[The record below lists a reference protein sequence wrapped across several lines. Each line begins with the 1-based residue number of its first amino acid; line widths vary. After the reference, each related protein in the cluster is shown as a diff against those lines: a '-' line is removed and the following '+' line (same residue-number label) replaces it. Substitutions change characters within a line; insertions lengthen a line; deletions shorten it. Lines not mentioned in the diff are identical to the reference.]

1 MNIQRILIIKCTYK
15 KIQLPCTFPSIYM
28 FTTLYSIFDEKQ
40 HRVEDTSYFESNSIL
55 HFFNNYFKK

>member
-1 MNIQRILIIKCTYK
+1 
-15 KIQLPCTFPSIYM
+15 M